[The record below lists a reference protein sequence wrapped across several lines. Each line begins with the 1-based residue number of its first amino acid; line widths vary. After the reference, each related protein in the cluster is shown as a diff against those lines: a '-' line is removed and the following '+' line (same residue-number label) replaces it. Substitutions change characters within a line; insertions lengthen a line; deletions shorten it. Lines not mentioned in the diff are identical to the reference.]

1 MRIING
7 SDQVPA
13 SARGAALAIGNF
25 DGVHRGHQALI
36 EATRKE
42 ARRLGTQAG
51 AVVFEP
57 HPREHFQPDKP
68 HFRLTPLPLKLR
80 LMEEFGIDLAIVLAF
95 DARLAALS
103 ADEFVT
109 RVLLDALGARQ
120 VVVGYDF
127 RFGKGRSGDPKSLQQ
142 AADALGFGVTVI
154 GQVAEAGEVFSSS
167 AIRAELA
174 LGDVKGAAQM
184 LGWWWRVTG
193 VVKSG
198 AKRGT
203 GLGFPTA
210 NISLPPGTALAHGI
224 YAVRISMGSR
234 HYAGAAYLGTRP
246 TFDDGAAIL
255 ETFLFDF
262 DGDLYGRE
270 IEVEFIDFIRPDRRF
285 DSAAALQA
293 QMDEDCS
300 RAREILSR
308 TGPGLVQGRPAAPGQ
323 CE

>member
-1 MRIING
+1 
-7 SDQVPA
+7 
-13 SARGAALAIGNF
+13 
-25 DGVHRGHQALI
+25 
-36 EATRKE
+36 
-42 ARRLGTQAG
+42 
-51 AVVFEP
+51 
-57 HPREHFQPDKP
+57 
-68 HFRLTPLPLKLR
+68 
-80 LMEEFGIDLAIVLAF
+80 
-95 DARLAALS
+95 
-103 ADEFVT
+103 
-109 RVLLDALGARQ
+109 
-120 VVVGYDF
+120 
-127 RFGKGRSGDPKSLQQ
+127 
-142 AADALGFGVTVI
+142 
-154 GQVAEAGEVFSSS
+154 VFSSS

-234 HYAGAAYLGTRP
+234 HYAGAAYLGT
-246 TFDDGAAIL
+246 FDDGAAIL